1 MTKYF
6 LNRIIYS
13 LLLALSFLTSCNG
26 QTKTHP
32 QVDSVIKSKIN
43 LVGQP
48 KLFRTQSSNQD
59 GGVGCSLQD
68 KAGNLWFG
76 IAGEGVY
83 RYDGKLFTQF
93 TVQDGL
99 NHNNVWSICEDKIGN
114 IWLGTSDGVCRYD
127 ARLPTRAGSDGNDKV
142 GQGKKF
148 TPVTITINDGN
159 SLQSKGS
166 VRLKNKIS
174 VTNNGGVTEE
184 NSVWSI
190 IQDKLGT
197 LWFGTTDGI
206 YRYDL
211 PTGQAGGKIFSFF
224 THNDGISNNTGV
236 DINKVESILE
246 DRTGKIW
253 FGGRFTDGL
262 FCFDGKSLNHLKP
275 DGDNWFVPRIEDKSG
290 NIWFGTR
297 MHNVYRYDGKSFT
310 NYTNKELHGWVISMA
325 EDNEGNLWFSTEKGV
340 AKFDGMQMTSLTGKD
355 GLKDDYI
362 YNLMCDKSGTLW
374 IGTRGLGLY
383 SYSGKTLTDFS
394 E

>member
-1 MTKYF
+1 MTKNHI
-6 LNRIIYS
+6 LKAIYS
-13 LLLALSFLTSCNG
+13 LIFVLIFLTVCNG
-26 QTKTHP
+26 QTQT
-32 QVDSVIKSKIN
+32 QADSLIKSKTNPIR
-43 LVGQP
+43 QP
-48 KLFRTQSSNQD
+48 KLIKTQSSNQYN
-59 GGVGCSLQD
+59 GVGCSLQD
-68 KAGNLWFG
+68 HAGNLWFG
-76 IAGEGVY
+76 VAGEGVY
-83 RYDGKLFTQF
+83 RYDGKLFKQY

-114 IWLGTSDGVCRYD
+114 IWFGTSDGLCRYD
-127 ARLPTRAGSDGNDKV
+127 GKIFTRI
-142 GQGKKF
+142 
-148 TPVTITINDGN
+148 TITINDG
-159 SLQSKGS
+159 SILQPNGS

-190 IQDKLGT
+190 IQDRSGI

-206 YRYDL
+206 YKYD
-211 PTGQAGGKIFSFF
+211 GKTFSFF
-224 THNDGISNNTGV
+224 THNDGVLNNTGV

-253 FGGRFTDGL
+253 FGGRFTAGL

-297 MHNVYRYDGKSFT
+297 MHSVFRYDGKSFA
-310 NYTNKELHGWVISMA
+310 NYTDKELHGWVISMA
-325 EDNEGNLWFSTEKGV
+325 EDNKGNLWFSTEKGV
-340 AKFDGMQMTSLTGKD
+340 AKYDGTKMTSLTVKD

-362 YNLMCDKSGTLW
+362 YNLMCDKYGTLW
-374 IGTRGLGLY
+374 IGTRGMGLY
-383 SYSGKTLTDFS
+383 SYDDKTLTNFS